1 MKNLLIEGWRGM
13 NHSFAMVNQ
22 CQILELLKFD
32 DLQLFH
38 RDLPYA
44 MPHWNAKN
52 LDAGFGAADRQRIAA
67 LPDPGQR
74 RMDCV
79 YRVTSPFRADAASR
93 NRTVTFMVTE
103 LGISARNFET
113 GGADIDFYTRDDNC
127 IVTPT
132 HWSRARLLEFGF
144 PADRVHVVAHGVRS
158 DTYRPLTANERAAT
172 RANLG
177 VRADEVVFLNLG
189 AALWNKGADVL
200 LLAFARLCQTQ
211 PKTKLILKDQRGLY
225 GISVEQTIKDL
236 SAQHPALFGAA
247 TLAAMQVVPGNL
259 SQGQL
264 RLMYGMADVYVSAYR
279 AEGFNL
285 PVLEAIACGTPAVV
299 TDGGAT
305 DDFCDAS
312 VAVRVASRPGTRRT
326 HGDAAQGSVGPCIGH
341 YREPDPDALLQAMQ
355 AFCTGPGIDRS
366 AFEIGRRRLVERLS
380 WRYAAQTL
388 HGLLV
393 TQPALA
399 EV

>member
-1 MKNLLIEGWRGM
+1 MTNLLIEGWRGV

-44 MPHWNAKN
+44 MPHWNAKD
-52 LDAGFGAADRQRIAA
+52 LDAGFAAADRQRIAA

-74 RMDCV
+74 PIDCV
-79 YRVTSPFRADAASR
+79 YRITSPFRADGASR
-93 NRTVTFMVTE
+93 TRTVTFMVTE
-103 LGISARNFET
+103 LGISQRNFEP
-113 GGADIDFYTRDDNC
+113 GADIGFFTRDDNC

-132 HWSRARLLEFGF
+132 RWSRARLLDFGF
-144 PADRVHVVAHGVRS
+144 AADRVHVVAHGVRAE
-158 DTYRPLTANERAAT
+158 TYFPLTAAERAAT

-177 VRADEVVFLNLG
+177 VRDDELVFLNLG
-189 AALWNKGADVL
+189 AALWNKGVDAL
-200 LLAFARLCQTQ
+200 LLAFARLRQTQ
-211 PKTKLILKDQRGLY
+211 PKIKLILKDQRGLY
-225 GISVEQTIKDL
+225 GISVDRSIKDL

-247 TLAAMQVVPGNL
+247 TLAAVQVVPGNL
-259 SQGQL
+259 TQAQL
-264 RLMYGMADVYVSAYR
+264 RLMYGLADVYVSAYR

-305 DDFCDAS
+305 DDFCDAA
-312 VAVRVASRPGTRRT
+312 VALRVASRPGT
-326 HGDAAQGSVGPCIGH
+326 HGDAAQGSVGH

-355 AFCTGPGIDRS
+355 AFCSGPGVDRE
-366 AFEIGRRRLVERLS
+366 AFETGRRRLVERLS
-380 WRYAAQTL
+380 WRHAAQTL

-393 TQPALA
+393 PQPALA
-399 EV
+399 EG